1 MESGMWQRGIWRGLA
16 LVAILPLGAW
26 ATEPY
31 VPEVLEPW
39 REWVLY
45 RHKDHDCPT
54 SYASQERSCL
64 WTSQLSIRIDEDG
77 GSFVQRSTS
86 FATAALQI
94 PGDPSSWPLEVSV
107 DGEPAVVTRSG
118 DWPSVRV
125 GPGEHVIEGSFRWRE
140 RPEELRI
147 PVAHGLLDL
156 HLNGER
162 VMRPQSDAGRLYLGE
177 RARDAE
183 AQVEDRLQV
192 RAYRRID
199 DGNPFK
205 MTTHLDIEVAGS
217 AREITLGRA
226 ELEGFLNVRLT
237 SPLPA
242 RIEANGNLRL
252 FAEPGTWQ
260 IELESRYPGPINEL
274 STSATTD
281 NWPDQEVW
289 VYVADRA
296 QRVASVQGVNAIDAS
311 QTGLPNA
318 WRNFPAYLVTPE
330 STLTLV
336 EEQRGDESPAPDV
349 FNLQRDLWLDFEG
362 EGFTVRDRLTGTLSR
377 ARRIQSQTTPGRVE
391 VNGRPVLV
399 TQLTPEDPAGVQL
412 PQGAVQLLAV
422 SQLSDSSTLEAVGW
436 DIDVQQLSGTL
447 HLPPGWELLGTSGV
461 DLARGAWIQKWSLWD
476 VFLVLLLTVATVR
489 LLGKVPGAVI
499 FVALAIGYHVD
510 DAPVIIWL
518 FAVGVLALLRVLPEG
533 MLRRI
538 ARLTYVAVMLLAA
551 FTVLMFAIDRVRI
564 AIYPQLEQPFRQVI
578 AGTPAQARIEA
589 DYVRRGVQPP
599 AMEEFGVTAGAPALR
614 EFDERRRSGVISEYL
629 SNRAT
634 DYGRID
640 SGANVQTGPGEPRWM
655 WKSIGLT
662 WSGPVKAGQPFR
674 LHLLPPMVMRPL
686 YVLMAVLF
694 GVLLVW
700 FVIELIP
707 PEDRPGWLRRLAGT
721 ATTALVL
728 VLLPLP
734 TPVDA
739 AADLVIDPSLLRE
752 LEMRLTAPPECLP
765 KCASLERAH
774 VELTTESLRIQLS
787 IHTAE
792 RVSVPLPT
800 RAASWNPRT
809 VLVDGERSAV
819 LGRDVSQ
826 QLMAVLDPGRHQV
839 VLEGP
844 VSGFDRIRLPF
855 TLEPG
860 ELRLDVDGWSV
871 SGVVDGRIRGQA
883 IIFARIEE
891 QESERTAANL
901 MPDPVPPFVSV
912 QRILRLGI
920 DWRVETVVRRIVPQH
935 GSINVEVPL
944 IPGESVL
951 SEQISVADGIATV
964 VIPPGEESVRWE
976 SALESGLVVELT
988 AGPMTSYHELWYLD
1002 AASIWHVEAEGLPPV
1017 KQQGAR
1023 MPLWQPWPEERLT
1036 LNVFRPE
1043 GVEGQTRTVES
1054 VSLSQRPGGRAT
1066 DTTLTLMIRASQ
1078 GSSYPLSL
1086 PAGAEI
1092 QSITIDGKEQPIPPD
1107 PTELSLPLRPGE
1119 QHLQITWQ
1127 TSNGIAMLWT
1137 SPELSFPTTVNNV
1150 DMSLQLP
1157 RNRWPL
1163 AVSGPEIGP
1172 AMLFWGVLVV
1182 IVGAA
1187 VGLGQFRGVPLPT
1200 RDWVLLGIGM
1210 STCNLASILLV
1221 VLWLFALHGRERW
1234 GEHIEVYWHFNLAQL
1249 ALAFLSAAAIVG
1261 LLASIPLGLLGSPD
1275 MQVTG
1280 NGSSDFLYR
1289 WYQDRTP
1296 GELPDAWLV
1305 TAPIWIYRIA
1315 MLAWSLWLS
1324 FALLRWLR
1332 WGWQCFA
1339 TAGLWRS
1346 KPLIVTESGETS
1358 ATR

>member
-1 MESGMWQRGIWRGLA
+1 
-16 LVAILPLGAW
+16 V
-26 ATEPY
+26 
-31 VPEVLEPW
+31 
-39 REWVLY
+39 
-45 RHKDHDCPT
+45 
-54 SYASQERSCL
+54 
-64 WTSQLSIRIDEDG
+64 WTSQLSLRVDEDG
-77 GSFVQRSTS
+77 GSFVQRSKS
-86 FATAALQI
+86 FSTLPLQI
-94 PGDPSSWPLEVSV
+94 PGDSSSWPLEVSV

-118 DWPSVRV
+118 SWPSVRLE
-125 GPGEHVIEGSFRWRE
+125 PGEHVIEGSFRWQE
-140 RPEELRI
+140 RPEDLAI
-147 PVAHGLLDL
+147 PVEHGLLDL
-156 HLNGER
+156 RLNGER
-162 VMRPQSDAGRLYLGE
+162 VTRPQSDAGRLYLGE

-183 AQVEDRLQV
+183 AQVEDRLLV
-192 RAYRRID
+192 RVYRRID
-199 DGNPFK
+199 DSNPFK

-242 RIEANGNLRL
+242 RIEPNGNLRL

-274 STSATTD
+274 RALATTD

-296 QRVASVQGVNAIDAS
+296 QRVASVQGVNPIDAS

-318 WRNFPAYLVTPE
+318 WRNFPAYLMSPD

-336 EEQRGDESPAPDV
+336 EEQRGDESPAPDR
-349 FNLQRDLWLDFEG
+349 FQLQRDLWLDFEG
-362 EGFTVRDRLTGTLSR
+362 EGFTVRDRLTGALSR

-391 VNGRPVLV
+391 VNGTPVLV
-399 TQLTPEDPAGVQL
+399 TQLTPDDPAGVQL
-412 PQGAVQLLAV
+412 PQGRVQLMAV
-422 SQLSDSSTLEAVGW
+422 SQLSDSSILEAVGW

-461 DLARGAWIQKWSLWD
+461 DFASGAWIQRWSLWD

-499 FVALAIGYHVD
+499 FVALVIGYHVD

-518 FAVGVLALLRVLPEG
+518 FAVAALALLRVLPEG
-533 MLRRI
+533 MLRRVT
-538 ARLTYVAVMLLAA
+538 RLTYVAVMVLAA

-578 AGTPAQARIEA
+578 AGTPAQARFEA
-589 DYVRRGVQPP
+589 EAVKRMARGQAVESDVLASPVP
-599 AMEEFGVTAGAPALR
+599 SAPA
-614 EFDERRRSGVISEYL
+614 EFFDERRRSGVVSEYL

-634 DYGRID
+634 EYGRID
-640 SGANVQTGPGEPRWM
+640 SGANVQTGPGEPRWT

-662 WSGPVKAGQPFR
+662 WSGPVKAGQPFK
-674 LHLLPPMVMRPL
+674 LHLLPPSVMRPL
-686 YVLMAVLF
+686 YVLMAALF
-694 GVLLVW
+694 GMLLVW
-700 FVIELIP
+700 FVIELVP
-707 PEDRPGWLRRLAGT
+707 KEDRPSWLRRLAGT
-721 ATTALVL
+721 TTAALML
-728 VLLPLP
+728 VLLHLP
-734 TPVDA
+734 TPAHA
-739 AADLVIDPSLLRE
+739 APERVIDPSLLQE
-752 LEMRLTAPPECLP
+752 LELRLTAPPECLP
-765 KCASLERAH
+765 NCASLERAH
-774 VELTTESLRIQLS
+774 VELTADRLRIQLA
-787 IHTAE
+787 IHAAE
-792 RVSVPLPT
+792 RVSVPLPAGT
-800 RAASWNPRT
+800 PSWQPRT

-844 VSGFDRIRLPF
+844 ASSFDRIRLPF

-883 IIFARIEE
+883 IIFERIEE

-901 MPDPVPPFVSV
+901 TPDPVPPFVSV

-920 DWRVETVVRRIVPQH
+920 DWRVETLVRRIVPQR

-951 SEQISVADGIATV
+951 SERISVAQGIATV
-964 VIPPGEESVRWE
+964 VIPPGEQSVRWE
-976 SALESGLVVELT
+976 SVLEQGLLLELT

-1066 DTTLTLMIRASQ
+1066 DTTLALMIRASQ

-1092 QSITIDGKEQPIPPD
+1092 QSITIDGEEQPIPPD
-1107 PTELSLPLRPGE
+1107 PTELTLPLRPGE
-1119 QHLQITWQ
+1119 QQLQITWQ
-1127 TSNGIAMLWT
+1127 TSNGIAMLWR
-1137 SPELSFPTTVNNV
+1137 SPELNFPTPVNNV

-1187 VGLGQFRGVPLPT
+1187 VGLGRFRGVPLPT

-1210 STCNLASILLV
+1210 STCNLPSILLV

-1234 GEHIEVYWHFNLAQL
+1234 GERIEVYWQFNLAQL
-1249 ALAFLSAAAIVG
+1249 ALGFLSASAIIA

-1280 NGSSDFLYR
+1280 NGSTDYLYR

-1296 GELPDAWLV
+1296 GELPSAWLV

-1332 WGWQCFA
+1332 WGWQCFS
-1339 TAGLWRS
+1339 TEGLWRS
-1346 KPLIVTESGETS
+1346 KPQIVTESGEANT
-1358 ATR
+1358 TR